1 MKYLVIDTCTSSLI
15 ISIIQNDKILAI
27 HEEKLNSD
35 MSTKIIPVMQE
46 LFNNLNMEPK
56 DIDKILVAVGPGSF
70 TGIRIGVTVAKTF
83 AWSLNIPIVPFSS
96 LELMATTNIKE
107 DYIVPIINARRD
119 FVYAGIYDEH
129 LTVIEKDKYISIEDL
144 KNKLQDKNYSFVS
157 YDAFENLTVT
167 EPSINVLKI
176 VEKYKNVEAVNP
188 HKINPN
194 YLKLTEAEMKLKN
207 DNKNN

>member
-96 LELMATTNIKE
+96 LELIATTNIKE

-157 YDAFENLTVT
+157 YDTFENLTVT

>member
-56 DIDKILVAVGPGSF
+56 DIDKIFVAVGPGSF

-96 LELMATTNIKE
+96 LELIATTNIKE

-157 YDAFENLTVT
+157 YDTFENLTVT

>member
-56 DIDKILVAVGPGSF
+56 DIDKIFVAVGPGSF

>member
-56 DIDKILVAVGPGSF
+56 DIDKIFVAVGPGSF

-157 YDAFENLTVT
+157 YDTFENLTVT
-167 EPSINVLKI
+167 EPNINVLKI

>member
-56 DIDKILVAVGPGSF
+56 DIDKIFVAVGPGSF

-157 YDAFENLTVT
+157 YDTFENLTVT

>member
-157 YDAFENLTVT
+157 YDTFENLTVT